1 MRRVLGALVAAT
13 LLAVPLV
20 AAESTYSGR
29 IIKGGIWYYLLLE
42 GRWIK
47 INNQDSRP
55 DLEVQRDRW
64 AKVTGELNRDNITI
78 SKIEVVEPVAQLK
91 ELFPKAAYFSPK
103 TGTAPHVT
111 AYAADPKTD
120 PKAQPL
126 GYAFFTTDVAKSVH
140 GFDGPIFALVGMDPA
155 GRLTG
160 VVIDFHTE
168 PYGYFS
174 IETPEFRNQFK
185 GKSIR
190 DAFRV
195 GADIDAISR
204 ASISTNAATR
214 AIRDSARAVA
224 KEVLS
229 PEDLK

>member
-1 MRRVLGALVAAT
+1 MRRILGALVTTA
-13 LLAVPLV
+13 LLAAPL
-20 AAESTYSGR
+20 AGAEQTYTGR
-29 IIKGGIWYYLLLE
+29 MIKGGIWYYLLLD

-55 DLEVQRDRW
+55 DLETQRDRW
-64 AKVTGELNRDNITI
+64 VKVTGELGRDNITI
-78 SKIEVVEPVAQLK
+78 SKVEIVEPVAQLK
-91 ELFPKAAYFSPK
+91 ELFPKATYFSPK
-103 TGTAPHVT
+103 SGTAPHIT
-111 AYAADPKTD
+111 AYAVDPKTN
-120 PKAQPL
+120 PRAQPL
-126 GYAFFTTDVAKSVH
+126 GYAFFTTDVVKSVQ
-140 GFDGPIFALVGMDPA
+140 GFDGPIFALVGMDLT

-174 IETPEFRNQFK
+174 IETPEYRNQFK

-195 GADIDAISR
+195 GADVDAISR
-204 ASISTNAATR
+204 ASISVGSTTR
-214 AIRDSARAVA
+214 AIRDGARAVA